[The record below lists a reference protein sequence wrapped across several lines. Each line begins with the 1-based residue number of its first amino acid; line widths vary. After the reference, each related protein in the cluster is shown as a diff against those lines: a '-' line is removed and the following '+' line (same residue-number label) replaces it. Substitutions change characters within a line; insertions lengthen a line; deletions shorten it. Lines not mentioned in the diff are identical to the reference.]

1 MDGRSLCTGALLRS
15 GDQYRLAAATVR
27 AIRVGAVSRIVD
39 LRWAWECEQSPS
51 PFLGHQVYR
60 HVPMLSDVLGYE
72 PPPDS
77 YAPMLDHN
85 GVRIAQA
92 FCAVADAPPG
102 PVVVHCTAG
111 RDRTGVLVAL
121 LLQVAGVATDVI
133 AADYAV
139 SGNGT
144 APMMNTL
151 NHLQDRYGGASP
163 YLLASGVAERLLAA
177 ARKRLLG

>member
-1 MDGRSLCTGALLRS
+1 
-15 GDQYRLAAATVR
+15 
-27 AIRVGAVSRIVD
+27 
-39 LRWAWECEQSPS
+39 
-51 PFLGHQVYR
+51 
-60 HVPMLSDVLGYE
+60 
-72 PPPDS
+72 
-77 YAPMLDHN
+77 
-85 GVRIAQA
+85 
-92 FCAVADAPPG
+92 VADAPPG